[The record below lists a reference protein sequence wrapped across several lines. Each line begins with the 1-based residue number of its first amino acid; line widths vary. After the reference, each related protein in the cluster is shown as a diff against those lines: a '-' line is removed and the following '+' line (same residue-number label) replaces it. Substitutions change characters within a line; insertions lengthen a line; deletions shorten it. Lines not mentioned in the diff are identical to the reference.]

1 MLSGLE
7 ILIFGITPEDSK
19 RDEEILGDLL
29 YSWRQEYQKGFN
41 NLFEKAISYYR
52 LMEEFETTHKRL
64 RESQISMV
72 TEIAVFR
79 AAYRN
84 TTELVQRIL
93 KDREKEG
100 SLCKYEEVQ
109 LFNAESLDFISYCLK
124 SWRYAKKNGIDP
136 SECREMRDKTLNM
149 IKKCIFDVRRLTR
162 LLTSEIE
169 LLKNFN
175 NSMKERIDGR
185 HNTLYPKKGCYN
197 FDSELWE
204 KAYRLFPEISVEE
217 IKKVFYRIKRV
228 YKLLYHSCNWRFYYS
243 TNVTIQECGIPPK
256 SNIPLLTYC

>member
-1 MLSGLE
+1 MLELGL
-7 ILIFGITPEDSK
+7 LLGITTSEDSK

-29 YSWRQEYQKGFN
+29 YSWKQEYQKGFN

-52 LMEEFETTHKRL
+52 LMEEFEATHKRL
-64 RESQISMV
+64 WESQISMV

-93 KDREKEG
+93 KDKEKR
-100 SLCKYEEVQ
+100 SFLRKYDEVQ

-124 SWRYAKKNGIDP
+124 SWRYAKKNGTNP
-136 SECREMRDKTLNM
+136 SECREMRDNTLNM
-149 IKKCIFDVRRLTR
+149 IKRSIFDVRRLTR

-197 FDSELWE
+197 YDSKLYE
-204 KAYRLFPEISVEE
+204 KALSLFPKISVEE
-217 IKKVFYRIKRV
+217 IKKVLYRIKRV
-228 YKLLYHSCNWRFYYS
+228 YKLLYRSCNWRFYYS
-243 TNVTIQECGIPPK
+243 TDVTIRECGISPK
-256 SNIPLLTYC
+256 SNIPLLYS

>member
-1 MLSGLE
+1 
-7 ILIFGITPEDSK
+7 
-19 RDEEILGDLL
+19 
-29 YSWRQEYQKGFN
+29 
-41 NLFEKAISYYR
+41 
-52 LMEEFETTHKRL
+52 
-64 RESQISMV
+64 
-72 TEIAVFR
+72 
-79 AAYRN
+79 
-84 TTELVQRIL
+84 
-93 KDREKEG
+93 
-100 SLCKYEEVQ
+100 
-109 LFNAESLDFISYCLK
+109 
-124 SWRYAKKNGIDP
+124 
-136 SECREMRDKTLNM
+136 MRDKTLNM